1 MGLVV
6 SPVHRTDV
14 LSTQSTSD
22 PDVVNGINESMSFQI
37 IVEYRCSV
45 SRLFEN
51 GEDKGRERESER
63 TRELEAR

>member
-14 LSTQSTSD
+14 LSTQSTRD
-22 PDVVNGINESMSFQI
+22 PDVVNGINESMSVQI

-51 GEDKGRERESER
+51 VEGKGRERIGED
-63 TRELEAR
+63 ARA